1 MNQISHIP
9 VMKGSLS
16 SGAKERSRGG
26 FVLLSIDGGGTGREK
41 AVVNQK
47 KKASGRG
54 RVSLGW

>member
-1 MNQISHIP
+1 
-9 VMKGSLS
+9 MKGSLS